1 MNIKK
6 LAAAVLCVGTV
17 TGLMTLMTGCDIDLE
32 DISSPDDR
40 FVAVDYV
47 TASGDVSPYFGMEEM
62 QEGIIYV
69 DTVTEVLYLYTD
81 KGMTLLVNAD
91 GSPMIHGG
99 KYDE

>member
-6 LAAAVLCVGTV
+6 LTAAVLCIGTV
-17 TGLMTLMTGCDIDLE
+17 VGLMTIITGCDIDLE
-32 DISSPDDR
+32 DISPDDR

-47 TASGDVSPYFGMEEM
+47 TASGDISTCGMIEEF

-99 KYDE
+99 KYDD

>member
-6 LAAAVLCVGTV
+6 IAAAVLCVGTV
-17 TGLMTLMTGCDIDLE
+17 TGLMTLMTGCDVDLE
-32 DISSPDDR
+32 GMNLDDR
-40 FVAVDYV
+40 FVAVEYV
-47 TASGDVSPYFGMEEM
+47 TASGDISTCGMTEF

-81 KGMTLLVNAD
+81 KGMMLLVNAD